1 MHHEPH
7 APRGR
12 GARALLT
19 SSASLL
25 FGLLGQGAA
34 AAPAPTPYTEI
45 RNIIVLQFENESYG
59 ATFGAGSPAVYL
71 NGTLL
76 PEGELVPNWFA
87 TGHVSLDNYI
97 SQISGQG
104 STPSSNSDCV
114 DAATLGGGNLTG
126 MYFNVAPATDDPNNT
141 AYPGPVDG
149 DGCIF

>member
-97 SQISGQG
+97 AEISGQG
-104 STPSSNSDCV
+104 STPSTNSDCIN
-114 DAATLGGGNLTG
+114 AANIQNGDFTG
-126 MYFNVAPATDDPNNT
+126 RFFDMAPGTDDP
-141 AYPGPVDG
+141 DH
-149 DGCIF
+149 